1 MYKASQAA
9 FIIKE
14 NKMIPVKLDV
24 FDGPLDLL
32 LHLIEKNKIDI
43 FDIPIVEITEQY
55 MDIISQMEKK
65 DMDIMSE
72 FLVMAAT
79 LLKIKSKMLLPA
91 KKDEEGEET
100 DPREE
105 LVERL
110 LEYKTYKYAALGLKD
125 LQTDASRQ
133 LFKGK
138 TLPEDIA
145 SYKQEVNTSELLSG
159 ITLDR
164 LQQVFNDV
172 MRKQIDK
179 IDPVRSKFGEIKKE
193 AVSLGQRM
201 VYIEEYAKV
210 HGSFSFRAM
219 LEEDTGKTVVIVT
232 FLGILE
238 LMKAGKLEIKQENIF
253 GEIWITY
260 RKAAQ
265 EGSL

>member
-14 NKMIPVKLDV
+14 RKMGIPVKLDV

-79 LLKIKSKMLLPA
+79 LLKIKSRMLLPA
-91 KKDEEGEET
+91 KEDENGEET

-125 LQTDASRQ
+125 LQAGASRQ

-138 TLPEDIA
+138 TLPEEIA
-145 SYKQEVNTSELLSG
+145 SYKQEVNTGELLSG

-179 IDPVRSKFGEIKKE
+179 IDPVRSKFGQIKKE
-193 AVSLGQRM
+193 EISLEERV
-201 VYIEEYAKV
+201 VYIEDYASS
-210 HGSFSFRAM
+210 HGRFSFRAM
-219 LEEDTGKTVVIVT
+219 LEDNASKTMVIVT

-238 LMKAGKLEIKQENIF
+238 LMKAGKLEIVQENIF
-253 GEIWITY
+253 DDILITY
-260 RKAAQ
+260 NTGGLA
-265 EGSL
+265 

>member
-1 MYKASQAA
+1 MG
-9 FIIKE
+9 
-14 NKMIPVKLDV
+14 IPVKLDV

-55 MDIISQMEKK
+55 MDIISQMENK

-91 KKDEEGEET
+91 PVDDSGEET

-110 LEYKTYKYAALGLKD
+110 LEYKKYKYASLGIKD
-125 LQTDASRQ
+125 LQSGAARQ

-138 TLPEDIA
+138 TLPEEIA

-159 ITLDR
+159 ITLSR
-164 LQQVFNDV
+164 LKQVFDSV
-172 MRKQIDK
+172 MKKQIDK

-193 AVSLGQRM
+193 AVSVEQRM
-201 VYIEEYAKV
+201 VYIEEYASV

-219 LEEDTGKTVVIVT
+219 LEEDAGKTVVIVT

-238 LMKAGKLEIKQENIF
+238 LMKAGKLEIVQENIF
-253 GEIWITY
+253 DDIWITY
-260 RKAAQ
+260 KITAQ
-265 EGSL
+265 ERGLL

>member
-1 MYKASQAA
+1 MGIS
-9 FIIKE
+9 
-14 NKMIPVKLDV
+14 VKLDV

-55 MDIISQMEKK
+55 MDIISQMESK

-91 KKDEEGEET
+91 PVDEEEDT
-100 DPREE
+100 ADPREE

-110 LEYKTYKYAALGLKD
+110 LEYKTYKYASLRLKD
-125 LQTDASRQ
+125 LQAGASMQ

-138 TLPEDIA
+138 TLPEEIA

-159 ITLDR
+159 ITLNR
-164 LQQVFNDV
+164 LKQVFDSV

-193 AVSLGQRM
+193 TINLEQRM
-201 VYIEEYAKV
+201 VYIEEYASV
-210 HGSFSFRAM
+210 HGSFSFRSM
-219 LEEDTGKTVVIVT
+219 LEENAGKTVVIVT

-238 LMKAGKLEIKQENIF
+238 LMKAGRLEIVQENIF
-253 GEIWITY
+253 DDIWITY
-260 RKAAQ
+260 KKTAQ
-265 EGSL
+265 K